1 MCNDTMRS
9 DQPRK
14 GTWCWPSVTLAIL
27 FLAARIHSLMLSES
41 LTTSLCSQR
50 KLITFEV
57 MSTSSPQ
64 VLPWLSP
71 CVSVGPVAAGSN
83 SSDASDTR
91 TITIAFGIIGAALT
105 LFTIAIATLQYR
117 LQRQRRVDVRA
128 DDDETG
134 MRPERSTHK
143 QGALSASPS

>member
-1 MCNDTMRS
+1 M
-9 DQPRK
+9 
-14 GTWCWPSVTLAIL
+14 L
-27 FLAARIHSLMLSES
+27 FVV

-57 MSTSSPQ
+57 MSTSSPRF
-64 VLPWLSP
+64 LPWLSP
-71 CVSVGPVAAGSN
+71 CVSVDPVAAGSN

-91 TITIAFGIIGAALT
+91 TITIVFGIIGAVLT

-117 LQRQRRVDVRA
+117 LQRQRRVDVRT
-128 DDDETG
+128 DDDDTE